1 MNFLHYLLQV
11 NLYLVLFYG
20 FYQVLLGGETFHQ
33 ANRAY
38 LVAGAALALFIPV
51 WHSEWVQGW
60 FVTERVHAV
69 VYAFYDP
76 GLLIVRPVAARPG
89 LTWGQVVALGYGLG
103 ALAALGRFSAQAA
116 QLGRLL
122 RRRSLKKD
130 DRGAFSF
137 FNFLFISPE
146 LKRQTAILA
155 HERVHV
161 RQLHSAD
168 VLLMELLAVVCWFN
182 PVVYAYRRSLRNLHE
197 FIADEVASRYAANK
211 ADYALLLFNQQ
222 LGVSGPLHPL
232 TNPFFTQSGLRR
244 RIVML
249 HKPRSRRAA
258 LLKYGLSAPLFG
270 LMLVLSSAGVSRHEA
285 LRRVETVLTSE
296 AEVLPAAP
304 PALPLPLTD
313 PAVDL
318 PKVVFL
324 SPALKRELARK
335 DTIEPLFTVVEH
347 AAQFPGGF
355 AKLAEF
361 LATNLKYPA
370 EAQRAKVQGKVFL
383 SFVVNRDGSLSDI
396 NVLKGI
402 GYGCDEEAVRVL
414 SRMPNWVPGQQ
425 SGHAVKSRFN
435 LPISFKLNGGPLPDA
450 SGWKSVVIQVKNQYR
465 GTTVPLGDNSPLI
478 LNNGRVV
485 YFDPNQNQQLEVNE
499 FQWLPI
505 DVAKARYGELAKN
518 GALLLTTDSTQVPK
532 PATFRPSTAFG
543 PSIIIRGAGDLDLVG
558 KKPLY
563 LVDGKEIASEDFNKV
578 DVETI
583 EKMEVLKGAAATAP
597 YGDKGKDGVIVI
609 TTRKTKK

>member
-20 FYQVLLGGETFHQ
+20 FYRVLLGGETFHQ

-222 LGVSGPLHPL
+222 LGVNGPLHPL

-324 SPALKRELARK
+324 SPALKREMARK
-335 DTIEPLFTVVEH
+335 DTIDPIFTIAER
-347 AAQFPGGF
+347 QPRFPGGIKALLRFF
-355 AKLAEF
+355 AQ
-361 LATNLKYPA
+361 NIRYPQA
-370 EAQRAKVQGKVFL
+370 AQNNRVEGNVFL
-383 SFVVNRDGSLSDI
+383 TFIIEKNGAISNVQ
-396 NVLKGI
+396 VLKGI
-402 GYGCDEEAVRVL
+402 GHGCDEEAIRVL
-414 SRMPNWVPGQQ
+414 HLMPPWKPARQDGNIVR
-425 SGHAVKSRFN
+425 SRFN
-435 LPISFKLNGGPLPDA
+435 LPVSFRLDTHASKQPIDKNLIKEALRSKPTPRHGRTYNGQSLTVQHLLEELNTSRVRFHQETFDMPSAIFLNGKKYLNSPENLNQIDSELA
-450 SGWKSVVIQVKNQYR
+450 DNKRYYIFSVV
-465 GTTVPLGDNSPLI
+465 TVN
-478 LNNGRVV
+478 
-485 YFDPNQNQQLEVNE
+485 
-499 FQWLPI
+499 
-505 DVAKARYGELAKN
+505 
-518 GALLLTTDSTQVPK
+518 
-532 PATFRPSTAFG
+532 FG
-543 PSIIIRGAGDLDLVG
+543 PEDERARVIIRTNQPSDGLEELRASLKIYLSGVAAGN
-558 KKPLY
+558 KK
-563 LVDGKEIASEDFNKV
+563 
-578 DVETI
+578 
-583 EKMEVLKGAAATAP
+583 
-597 YGDKGKDGVIVI
+597 
-609 TTRKTKK
+609 